1 MPDSPQPELF
11 PPDRTAAGPPLP
23 GAVPDAG
30 PDAGPEPARRL
41 VRCRMCGRPLRGTAS
56 RRSGLGPDC
65 DAKLHPPA
73 RDIRTRRREADQD
86 PIPGF

>member
-11 PPDRTAAGPPLP
+11 PPDRPAAGRPLP
-23 GAVPDAG
+23 GAVPDTV
-30 PDAGPEPARRL
+30 PEPAGRL

-73 RDIRTRRREADQD
+73 PDIRTRRREADQD